1 MRAEKQVLGFE
12 GSALIFEVQPVVGM
26 PVEFGGFTGEV
37 VRLLPG
43 KAMVRFGYRM
53 PLWHRYSVRGVAE
66 QLSFNTTERG

>member
-1 MRAEKQVLGFE
+1 MRAQKLALGFE
-12 GSALIFEVQPVVGM
+12 GSALIFDVEPVVGM
-26 PVEFGGFTGEV
+26 PVGFGGFAGEV

-43 KAMVRFGYRM
+43 KVMVRFGYQM